1 MGGGGEDIG
10 RREGGSLSATGYK
23 RGSSPLPTLYLLLHS
38 GVVVV
43 EDARG
48 AVSVIFTGVHW
59 VHLGPTS
66 YLSGKPIKQSKHYP
80 GCNQAL
86 HHIASEY
93 VSSYLVQSTSFLQT
107 MPIHPSRS
115 SMMSSQ
121 ARLPICETAR
131 QTRRQPSARSTPVKL
146 EESAFCIL
154 EAWRGVRGCC
164 KW

>member
-10 RREGGSLSATGYK
+10 RREECWEGGSLSATGYK
-23 RGSSPLPTLYLLLHS
+23 RGSSPLPTLYLLLHK

-48 AVSVIFTGVHW
+48 AVSVIFTGLHW
-59 VHLGPTS
+59 VHLGPSS
-66 YLSGKPIKQSKHYP
+66 YLSGEPIKQSKHHP
-80 GCNQAL
+80 SCNQAL
-86 HHIASEY
+86 HHIASEC
-93 VSSYLVQSTSFLQT
+93 VSSYLVQSASLLQT

-131 QTRRQPSARSTPVKL
+131 QTRGSRPLDQLLSNWRSLLSASCRL
-146 EESAFCIL
+146 
-154 EAWRGVRGCC
+154 GGG
-164 KW
+164 